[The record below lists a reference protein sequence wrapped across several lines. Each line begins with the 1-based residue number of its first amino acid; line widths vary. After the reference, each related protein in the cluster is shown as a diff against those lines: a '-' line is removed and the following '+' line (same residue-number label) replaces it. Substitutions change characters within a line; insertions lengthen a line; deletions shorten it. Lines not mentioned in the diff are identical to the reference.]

1 MRVSDSNLISEVE
14 DVYILDSGI
23 FYFCTNYIISE
34 IKEGITF
41 DWQTAVQVIDLAYAH
56 YGQDAKI
63 SYISNRI
70 HSYSLVPQDWL
81 KFFSARHTLLS
92 FAVVTYTKAGLMNV
106 VLEKMFFKSKIKR
119 FENLYEATEWVK
131 QHAPTRKA
139 EAV

>member
-1 MRVSDSNLISEVE
+1 MFISSNRGV
-14 DVYILDSGI
+14 
-23 FYFCTNYIISE
+23 FYFCTDYIISE

-41 DWQTAVQVIDLAYAH
+41 NWETAQQVIELAYAH
-56 YGQDAKI
+56 YGREAKI

-70 HSYSLVPQDWL
+70 NSYSLVPQYWL

-119 FENLYEATEWVK
+119 F
-131 QHAPTRKA
+131 
-139 EAV
+139 